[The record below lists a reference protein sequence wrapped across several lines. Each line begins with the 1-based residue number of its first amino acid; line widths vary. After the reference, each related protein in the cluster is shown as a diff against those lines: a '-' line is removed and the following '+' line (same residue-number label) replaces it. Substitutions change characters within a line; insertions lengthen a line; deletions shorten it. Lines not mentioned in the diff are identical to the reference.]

1 MTLYKNATCYYD
13 LPTTTTTTAAAA
25 KWPTSCLALKKIS
38 ETTQRNSMELNTIT
52 LSSLYDPLQ

>member
-1 MTLYKNATCYYD
+1 MIYLQQQQ
-13 LPTTTTTTAAAA
+13 AAAA